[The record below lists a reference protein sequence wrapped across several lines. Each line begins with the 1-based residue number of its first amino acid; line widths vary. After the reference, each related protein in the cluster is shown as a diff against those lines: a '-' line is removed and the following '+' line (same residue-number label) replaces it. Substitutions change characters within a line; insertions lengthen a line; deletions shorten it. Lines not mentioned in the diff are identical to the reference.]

1 MLDRKEILEKIKAD
15 GLYETIADYYYLI
28 SKDDLVTILKELDFA
43 IYQYSYKKNIYD
55 KSLPSS
61 TIYYE
66 KSVGSFNYFRPCSN
80 SR

>member
-43 IYQYSYKKNIYD
+43 IYQYSYKKNIQD
-55 KSLPSS
+55 KIVKDCIESL
-61 TIYYE
+61 TDE
-66 KSVGSFNYFRPCSN
+66 WMEQ
-80 SR
+80 

>member
-55 KSLPSS
+55 KIVKDCIESL
-61 TIYYE
+61 TDE
-66 KSVGSFNYFRPCSN
+66 WMEW
-80 SR
+80 

>member
-55 KSLPSS
+55 KIVKDCIESL
-61 TIYYE
+61 TDE
-66 KSVGSFNYFRPCSN
+66 WMEQ
-80 SR
+80 

>member
-1 MLDRKEILEKIKAD
+1 MLERKEILEKIKAD

-55 KSLPSS
+55 KIVKDCIESL
-61 TIYYE
+61 TDE
-66 KSVGSFNYFRPCSN
+66 WMEQ
-80 SR
+80 